1 MMENGFEKLRELLS
15 ERILIIE
22 GAKGTMIQKRG
33 LSEADFRGSRFADHG
48 VDLKGNNELLA
59 LTKPDILESIHREF
73 AEAGADILSTNT
85 FSGNGISQSDYKT
98 AEYVYEINL
107 EAAKIA
113 CRVARDFTSRYPE
126 KPRFVAGTLG
136 PTNKTCSISP
146 DVNNPG
152 YRDTTFDRMKEIYLD
167 QAKGL
172 LDGGVDL
179 FLLETVFDTLNAKAA
194 IFAIKS
200 LLKERNT
207 DMPIWISGTIV
218 DLSGRTLSGQTIE
231 AFWISIKHADPLIV
245 GLNCSLGAESLRPH
259 IEELSR
265 VSDTYVSIYP
275 NAGMPNEFGEYD
287 ETPEYM
293 AGVLKEFAESGFLN
307 IVGGC
312 CGSTPE
318 HIKAVSEAVKDI
330 PPRRI
335 PEIEKYCRLSG
346 LEPLEIRPDSLFVN
360 VGERTNVAGSRKFA
374 RLIKD
379 EKYEEALEV
388 ALQQVRN
395 GAQVIDVNMDEAMID
410 SETAM
415 TKFLKMVASEP
426 EISRVPVMIDSS
438 RWSVIEEGLK
448 CLQGKGIVNS
458 ISLKDGVEEFKT
470 KASLVRMYGAAAIV
484 MAFDEKGQADT
495 YERKVEICKRLYR
508 ILTEEVGFPPEDII
522 FDPNIFAVATG
533 IEEHNGYALDYIKA
547 CKTIKESLPHSLV
560 SGGVSNLSFS
570 FRGNDT
576 IREAMHSVFLYHAIN
591 AGMDM
596 GIVNAG
602 QLAVYDEIPLELRQA
617 VEDVILNRRED
628 AADRLTEIAGEYK
641 GKKKKKVEDLS
652 WRQQSVEERLSY
664 ALINGITDYIKAD
677 VEKALKSHGH
687 ALDVIEGPLMSGM
700 NAVGDLFGSGKMFLP
715 QVVKS
720 ARVMKKAVGYL
731 TPILQS
737 EKKGAKI
744 SSAGKIL
751 MATVK
756 GDVHDIGKN
765 IVGVVLACN
774 SYEIIDLGVMVPADK
789 ILGKAKEE
797 DVDII
802 GLSGLITPSLDEM
815 AHVASEMERL
825 KFNIPLL
832 IGGATTSKIHTAVKI
847 EPSYSGAT
855 IHVKDASRSVG
866 VVRNLINEEKR
877 NKFTE
882 EIKNEYSKARE
893 DHLKRRSTFN
903 IVSLEEAR
911 KRRFEI
917 DFNSYNPKC
926 PEKMGI
932 TVFEDYPLVELIHYI
947 DWTPFFRVW
956 ELSGKFPAIFDDP
969 RIGEQARELFEEAGK
984 MLDKIARE
992 KLLTAKAVIGLFPA
1006 NSVGDDIEIYA
1017 DENRDKALTVAHN
1030 LRQQKGRSTRGFNA
1044 CLSDFIAPKDSSV
1057 EDYIGA
1063 FVVSA
1068 GFGAKELAEKY
1079 VNAGDDYSSIMLKA
1093 LADRL
1098 AEAFAERMHAR
1109 VRKEFWGYSPKED
1122 FINRELIA
1130 EKYRG
1135 IRPAP
1140 GYPACPDHTEKGILF
1155 NLLGATEKIGVKL
1168 TESYA
1173 MDPAAS
1179 VSGWYFS
1186 HPESCY
1192 FGLGKIGEDQ
1202 VKDYARRKGMTIE
1215 EIERRLKPNLV
1226 YK

>member
-1 MMENGFEKLRELLS
+1 MEKDRLEKFKQLLS
-15 ERILIIE
+15 ERIPVIE

-33 LSEADFRGSRFADHG
+33 LTETDFRGDRFANHG
-48 VDLKGNNELLA
+48 VDLIGNNEILA
-59 LTKPDILESIHREF
+59 LTKPDVLESIHREF

-85 FSGNGISQSDYKT
+85 FSANGISQSDYGA
-98 AEYVYEINL
+98 AEHVYEINL
-107 EAAKIA
+107 EAAGIA
-113 CRVARDFTSRYPE
+113 RKVADDFTSRYPKE
-126 KPRFVAGTLG
+126 PRFVIGSMG

-146 DVNNPG
+146 NVEDPG
-152 YRDTTFDRMKEIYLD
+152 YRDITFDAMRDVYYE
-167 QAKGL
+167 QARGL
-172 LDGGVDL
+172 LDGGVEI
-179 FLLETVFDTLNAKAA
+179 FLLETIFDTLNAKAA
-194 IFAIKS
+194 IFAIKK
-200 LLKERNT
+200 LLKERNIEL
-207 DMPIWISGTIV
+207 PIWISGTIV

-231 AFWISIKHADPLIV
+231 AFWISTRHAKPLIV

-265 VSDTYVSIYP
+265 VCDTYVSIYP

-287 ETPEYM
+287 QTPEFM
-293 AGVLKEFAESGFLN
+293 AGILREFAESGFLN

-318 HIKAVSEAVKDI
+318 HIRAIADAVENI
-330 PPRRI
+330 PPRKI
-335 PEIEKYCRLSG
+335 PTLERYSRLSG

-360 VGERTNVAGSRKFA
+360 VGERTNVSGSRKFA
-374 RLIKD
+374 RLIKE
-379 EKYEEALEV
+379 EKYEEALDIARE
-388 ALQQVRN
+388 QVRN
-395 GAQVIDVNMDEAMID
+395 GAQAIDINMDEAMLD

-415 TKFLKMVASEP
+415 TAFLNLVASEP

-438 RWSVIEEGLK
+438 KWSVIEAGLK

-458 ISLKDGVEEFKT
+458 ISLKDGAEEFIK

-484 MAFDEKGQADT
+484 MAFDERGQADSH
-495 YERKVEICKRLYR
+495 ERKIEICRRSYR
-508 ILTEEVGFPPEDII
+508 ILTEDFDFPPEDII
-522 FDPNIFAVATG
+522 FDPNIFAVGTG
-533 IEEHNGYALDYIKA
+533 IEEHNNYAVDYIKA
-547 CKTIKESLPHSLV
+547 CKTVKESLPYALV

-570 FRGNDT
+570 YRGNDA

-596 GIVNAG
+596 GIVNPG
-602 QLAVYDEIPLELRQA
+602 QLAVYDEIPADLRET
-617 VEDVILNRRED
+617 VEDVILNRRES
-628 AADRLTEIAGEYK
+628 ATDRLTEIAGEYR
-641 GKKKKKVEDLS
+641 GEKKKKVEDLG

-664 ALINGITDYIKAD
+664 ALVNGITDYIETD
-677 VEKALKSHGH
+677 VAEALKSYKR
-687 ALDVIEGPLMSGM
+687 ALEVIEGPLMDGM
-700 NAVGDLFGSGKMFLP
+700 NVVGDLFGSGKMFLP

-720 ARVMKKAVGYL
+720 ARVMKKAVNYL
-731 TPILQS
+731 TPILEA
-737 EKKGAKI
+737 EKQGGKI

-774 SYEIIDLGVMVPADK
+774 GYEIIDLGVMTPADR
-789 ILGKAKEE
+789 ILKSAKKEG
-797 DVDII
+797 VDII

-815 AHVASEMERL
+815 VHVASEMKRL
-825 KFNIPLL
+825 KFDIPLL
-832 IGGATTSKIHTAVKI
+832 IGGATTSSVHTAVKI
-847 EPSYSGAT
+847 EPSYSGTT

-866 VVRNLINEEKR
+866 VVGNLVSPERKG
-877 NKFTE
+877 KFSE
-882 EIKNEYSKARE
+882 DIKNEYARVRE
-893 DHLKRRSTFN
+893 DHARRKSSFN
-903 IVSLEEAR
+903 IVSIEEAR

-917 DFNSYNPKC
+917 DFDSYHPKT
-926 PEKMGI
+926 PEKPGI

-947 DWTPFFRVW
+947 DWSPFFWAW
-956 ELSGKFPAIFDDP
+956 ELTGKFPAIFDDP
-969 RIGEQARELFEEAGK
+969 KIGKQATELFEDANK

-992 KLLTAKAVIGLFPA
+992 KSLTARAVIGLFPA

-1017 DENRDKALTVAHN
+1017 DVNRREVWTIAHH

-1044 CLSDFIAPKDSSV
+1044 CLSDFIAPKESGI
-1057 EDYIGA
+1057 EDFIGG

-1068 GFGAKELAEKY
+1068 GFGARELAEKY
-1079 VNAGDDYSSIMLKA
+1079 KNAGDDYSSIMVKA

-1109 VRKEFWGYSPKED
+1109 VRKEFWGYAPDED
-1122 FINRELIA
+1122 LTNRELIA
-1130 EKYRG
+1130 EEYRG
-1135 IRPAP
+1135 IRPAA

-1155 NLLGATEKIGVKL
+1155 DLLGATEKIGVEL

-1173 MDPAAS
+1173 MFPAAS

-1202 VKDYARRKGMTIE
+1202 VKDYARRKGMTVDE
-1215 EIERRLKPNLV
+1215 VERWLKPNLV

>member
-1 MMENGFEKLRELLS
+1 MKEDNFEKLKKLLS
-15 ERILIIE
+15 EKILVIE

-33 LSEADFRGSRFADHG
+33 LTEADFRGVRFANHNI
-48 VDLKGNNELLA
+48 DLKGNNEILA
-59 LTKPDILESIHREF
+59 LTKPEILESIHREF
-73 AEAGADILSTNT
+73 AEAGADMLSTST

-113 CRVARDFTSRYPE
+113 RKVADDFTLRNQE
-126 KPRFVAGTLG
+126 KPRFVAGSLG
-136 PTNKTCSISP
+136 PTNKTCSLSP

-152 YRDTTFDRMKEIYLD
+152 YRDTTFDRMKEIYFE

-194 IFAIKS
+194 IFALKNI
-200 LLKERNT
+200 LKERHL
-207 DMPIWISGTIV
+207 DLPIWISGTIV

-231 AFWISIKHADPLIV
+231 AFWISIMHADPLIV

-293 AGVLKEFAESGFLN
+293 SAILKGFAENGFLN
-307 IVGGC
+307 VVGGC

-318 HIKAVSEAVKDI
+318 HIKAISEAVDKIHPRKI
-330 PPRRI
+330 PN
-335 PEIEKYCRLSG
+335 PERYSRLSG

-360 VGERTNVAGSRKFA
+360 VGERTNVAGSKKFA

-379 EKYEEALEV
+379 EKYEEALAV

-415 TKFLKMVASEP
+415 TSFLNMVASEP

-438 RWSVIEEGLK
+438 KWSVIEEGLK

-484 MAFDEKGQADT
+484 MAFDERGQADS
-495 YERKVEICKRLYR
+495 YKRKIEICKRSYR
-508 ILTEEVGFPPEDII
+508 ILTEEIGFPPEDII

-533 IEEHNGYALDYIKA
+533 IEEHNSYALDYIKA
-547 CKTIKESLPHSLV
+547 CKTIKESLPYSLV

-602 QLAVYDEIPLELRQA
+602 QLVVYDEIPAELREV
-617 VEDVILNRRED
+617 VEDIILNRRDD
-628 AADRLTEIAGEYK
+628 ATDRLTEIAGEYK
-641 GKKKKKVEDLS
+641 GEKKKKIEDLS
-652 WRQQSVEERLSY
+652 WRQQSVEDRLSY
-664 ALINGITDYIKAD
+664 ALVNGITDHIDSD
-677 VEKALKSHGH
+677 VAEALKAYKR
-687 ALDVIEGPLMSGM
+687 ALDVIEGPLMNGM
-700 NAVGDLFGSGKMFLP
+700 NTVGDLFGSGRMFLP

-720 ARVMKKAVGYL
+720 ARVMKRAVSYL
-731 TPILQS
+731 TPILEF
-737 EKKGAKI
+737 EKKGVKI
-744 SSAGKIL
+744 GSAGKIL

-765 IVGVVLACN
+765 IAGVVLACN
-774 SYEIIDLGVMVPADK
+774 GYEIIDLGVMVPADK
-789 ILGKAKEE
+789 ILRKAEE
-797 DVDII
+797 EEVDII

-815 AHVASEMERL
+815 VHVASEMERL
-825 KFNIPLL
+825 KFDIPLL
-832 IGGATTSKIHTAVKI
+832 IGGATTSRIHTAVKI
-847 EPSYSGAT
+847 EPSYSAT
-855 IHVKDASRSVG
+855 TIYVKDASRSVG
-866 VVRNLINEEKR
+866 VVGNLLSDEKR
-877 NKFTE
+877 DKFSSD
-882 EIKNEYSKARE
+882 IKAEYVKARE
-893 DHLKRRSTFN
+893 NHARRKSSFN
-903 IVSLEEAR
+903 IITIEEAR
-911 KRRFEI
+911 DRRFEI
-917 DFNSYNPKC
+917 DFSSYNPKC

-969 RIGEQARELFEEAGK
+969 RIGEQAKELFGDAGK
-984 MLDKIARE
+984 LLDKIARE

-1006 NSVGDDIEIYA
+1006 NSVEDDIEIYA
-1017 DENRDKALTVAHN
+1017 DENRDKVLTVAHN

-1044 CLSDFIAPKDSSV
+1044 CLSDFVAPKESGI
-1057 EDYIGA
+1057 EDYIGG

-1068 GFGAKELAEKY
+1068 GFSARELAEKY
-1079 VNAGDDYSSIMLKA
+1079 KNAGDDYISIMVKA

-1098 AEAFAERMHAR
+1098 AEAFAERIHAR
-1109 VRKEFWGYSPKED
+1109 VRKEFWGYAPKED
-1122 FINRELIA
+1122 LINRKLIA
-1130 EKYRG
+1130 EEYRG
-1135 IRPAP
+1135 IRPAA

-1155 NLLGATEKIGVKL
+1155 DLLGATDKIGVTL

-1173 MDPAAS
+1173 MNPAAS

-1202 VKDYARRKGMTIE
+1202 VKDYALRKGMSVE
-1215 EIERRLKPNLV
+1215 EVERWLKPNLV